1 MTEMKTYI
9 QPTITVVQI
18 QTGGRFMIMLSGPVK
33 EVKGG
38 DTYIL
43 FGDDIITTDEA
54 RVKQNNP
61 SIWDNE
67 W

>member
-18 QTGGRFMIMLSGPVK
+18 QTGGRFMIMESAPIR

-43 FGDDIITTDEA
+43 FGDDITTDDA
-54 RVKQNNP
+54 RVKQNNS

>member
-18 QTGGRFMIMLSGPVK
+18 QTGGRFMIMESARIR

-43 FGDDIITTDEA
+43 FGDDITTDEA

-61 SIWDNE
+61 SIWDKE

>member
-1 MTEMKTYI
+1 MKTYI

-18 QTGGRFMIMLSGPVK
+18 QTGKFVMLSGPVK

-54 RVKQNNP
+54 RVKQNNS

>member
-18 QTGGRFMIMLSGPVK
+18 QTGGRFMIMESARIR

-38 DTYIL
+38 DTYIM
-43 FGDDIITTDEA
+43 FGDDITTDEA
-54 RVKQNNP
+54 RVKQNNS